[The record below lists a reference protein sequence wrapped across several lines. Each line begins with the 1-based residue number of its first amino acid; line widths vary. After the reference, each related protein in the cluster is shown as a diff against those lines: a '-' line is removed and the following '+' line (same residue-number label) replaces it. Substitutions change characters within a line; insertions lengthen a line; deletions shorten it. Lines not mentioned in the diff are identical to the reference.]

1 MSPRRRLL
9 VAAAGAMLASAVAS
23 APAPAAPF
31 GFAAPAYVDSS
42 GRLAGGEPVLTT
54 DPVHHTIVYSSH
66 EGTTHIYKQ
75 GLPSETTFL
84 FLSGYRNQ
92 VNNWT
97 SSDGGKT
104 WKFSEFLGSGFTQPP
119 TQNTGFSDPDLTQ
132 DAGGRIY
139 NTGIDLANDSLF
151 SSNDGGKTWDRG
163 TPQCHDG
170 DRPWLAGGKKDEVF
184 LATNTAADGHAI
196 FTSTDGGQT
205 CSSTGIIGSGT
216 LPDKR
221 AWTGNGKLYYARAAD
236 RLVEPISIDRLAD
249 GSVPAGVGISTWK
262 RGDTATTPHEAAR
275 VPGGVYAHWPAIV
288 LDDAGGLYL
297 VYDDDPR
304 VSGSSGGCNGAPTPA
319 PSAIRMVYSPD
330 LGQHW
335 NAPVTIAAPAGQR
348 ALWPWVAAGDKGKVN
363 VVWYQTN
370 KIADLACQP
379 ADLRAMSAT
388 VLGAD
393 TASPQI
399 FTADAAGRP
408 ISNNGNICQ
417 SGTTCVATGEDRR
430 LGDFFTNAVDERGC
444 VIIGTGDTTSN
455 DPVSNGPRNIAL
467 PLFLHQ
473 NSGPALRGGGDCSG
487 EQAAL
492 GLPNSST
499 GTSTSRNCVSRR
511 SFSIR
516 LRAPKN
522 QRLKQATIYVA
533 GKRATIRSG
542 KRRLSTLTGKQ
553 LTGVVNLRGLPK
565 GTFTVRV
572 EALTRSGRR
581 FVDLRTYRTCATK
594 RTTKPRKH
602 PLTPNG
608 K

>member
-1 MSPRRRLL
+1 
-9 VAAAGAMLASAVAS
+9 
-23 APAPAAPF
+23 
-31 GFAAPAYVDSS
+31 
-42 GRLAGGEPVLTT
+42 
-54 DPVHHTIVYSSH
+54 
-66 EGTTHIYKQ
+66 
-75 GLPSETTFL
+75 
-84 FLSGYRNQ
+84 
-92 VNNWT
+92 
-97 SSDGGKT
+97 
-104 WKFSEFLGSGFTQPP
+104 
-119 TQNTGFSDPDLTQ
+119 
-132 DAGGRIY
+132 
-139 NTGIDLANDSLF
+139 
-151 SSNDGGKTWDRG
+151 
-163 TPQCHDG
+163 
-170 DRPWLAGGKKDEVF
+170 
-184 LATNTAADGHAI
+184 
-196 FTSTDGGQT
+196 
-205 CSSTGIIGSGT
+205 
-216 LPDKR
+216 
-221 AWTGNGKLYYARAAD
+221 
-236 RLVEPISIDRLAD
+236 
-249 GSVPAGVGISTWK
+249 
-262 RGDTATTPHEAAR
+262 
-275 VPGGVYAHWPAIV
+275 
-288 LDDAGGLYL
+288 
-297 VYDDDPR
+297 
-304 VSGSSGGCNGAPTPA
+304 
-319 PSAIRMVYSPD
+319 MVYSPD

-408 ISNNGNICQ
+408 ISINGNICQ

-492 GLPNSST
+492 GLRNSST

-511 SFSIR
+511 SLSIR

-533 GKRATIRSG
+533 GKRTTIRSG
-542 KRRLSTLTGKQ
+542 KRRLTTLTGKQ

-581 FVDLRTYRTCATK
+581 FVDLRTYRTCA
-594 RTTKPRKH
+594 
-602 PLTPNG
+602 
-608 K
+608 